1 MGARKPKWARPSES
15 TWCAHVRVRWS
26 WFRASVIADFAR
38 LSFRPRARVTDLGR
52 CDGEVFLRGGGRRG
66 VALSRTWEV
75 GGLVGWCAGHKR
87 ARAGL
92 PLSVY
97 LFVTDEQM
105 VVGYQV

>member
-1 MGARKPKWARPSES
+1 MS
-15 TWCAHVRVRWS
+15 
-26 WFRASVIADFAR
+26 
-38 LSFRPRARVTDLGR
+38 GR
-52 CDGEVFLRGGGRRG
+52 GWGGGRVGR
-66 VALSRTWEV
+66 R
-75 GGLVGWCAGHKR
+75 GGLIR